1 LTAETASRVA
11 SYVYG
16 VARSDVTPS
25 LRSGV
30 AGADVRLVRHR
41 RLAALVSDVPPAGVR
56 ARRRDLLAHSDVLQS
71 AFAAG
76 AVLPLRFGTVFDDD
90 DSVAHDLLGD
100 RHDALERLLKEL
112 DGAAELSVRAT
123 YVEEAVL
130 GEIVRDDA
138 RVARLRAASRDV
150 ELGEAVAAALA
161 VKRERDT
168 SGIVAAVEPLVRD
181 VVIEEIREPYE
192 VVRASFLVDR
202 QQLSSFDHA
211 IEAVARD
218 RAGVMV
224 VRCVGPLPPHSFVHL
239 EGY

>member
-1 LTAETASRVA
+1 VTAETASRVA

-16 VARSDVTPS
+16 VTRSDAAPS
-25 LRSGV
+25 VGAGV

-41 RLAALVSDVPPAGVR
+41 GLAALVSDVPSAGVR

-76 AVLPLRFGTVFDDD
+76 PVLPLRFGTVFDDD
-90 DSVAHDLLGD
+90 DSVANDLLGD
-100 RHDALERLLKEL
+100 RYDALERLLNEL

-138 RVARLRAASRDV
+138 RVARLRAASRNV

-161 VKRERDT
+161 AKRERDT
-168 SGIVAAVEPLVRD
+168 SAMVAAVEPLVRD
-181 VVIEEIREPYE
+181 LVIEELREPYE
-192 VVRASFLVDR
+192 VVRASFLVERQKLSLFDR
-202 QQLSSFDHA
+202 A
-211 IEAVARD
+211 IEAVASD
-218 RAGVMV
+218 RAGVVV

-239 EGY
+239 GGH